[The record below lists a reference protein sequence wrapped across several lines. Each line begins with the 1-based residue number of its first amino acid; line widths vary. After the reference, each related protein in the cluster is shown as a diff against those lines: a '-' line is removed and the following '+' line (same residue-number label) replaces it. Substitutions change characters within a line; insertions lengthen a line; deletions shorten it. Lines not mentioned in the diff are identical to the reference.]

1 MGRVKVDPVSIKESP
16 SSLSHEVNERPMANI
31 QHTLNN
37 KLLIFK
43 IFLSI
48 LFFIYGVN
56 KNVGYNLI
64 ETVALNDRPGIG

>member
-1 MGRVKVDPVSIKESP
+1 
-16 SSLSHEVNERPMANI
+16 MANI

-43 IFLSI
+43 TFLSI